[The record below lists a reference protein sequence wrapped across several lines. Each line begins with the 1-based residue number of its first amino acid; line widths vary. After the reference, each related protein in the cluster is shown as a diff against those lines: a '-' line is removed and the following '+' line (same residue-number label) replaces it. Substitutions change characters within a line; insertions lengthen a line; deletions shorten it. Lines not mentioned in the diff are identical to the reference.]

1 MDDNKMDKEVKNE
14 LNKKI
19 IGTIKELQVEADSW
33 INLATLGNNL
43 NRQGISYKEL
53 GYIKLKPFIQEFS
66 DCLEFSEINEP
77 GKTPVIFVRP
87 KVDDGMESTLKVQSI
102 NIHPEEQN
110 QAFSNTTYQNLEH
123 CAHNQNYKNASSSG
137 HDDHN
142 SFRPGKYP
150 QQGTKLENWAFVH
163 WSKYTDLSELA
174 LPEKWYYGDAPE
186 EGTPDQPLLRNY
198 LNYTFQRLAYE
209 DKILYSVNS
218 KTKEEYATF
227 NTGLVDRKYEY
238 IYAFFLKNT
247 RFDETGIYWFLLDF
261 VVAGEDAG
269 KILGRIFNPLPARAD
284 YFENRIEN
292 MLYDTTTGPLHCD
305 YTHIIT
311 ERTYRLPPEFLE
323 DNCPPDMLDINGNN
337 LNDIRTC
344 SDFYERK
351 AYFEELG
358 QRIYENSR
366 IFNRITN
373 RFEDAVDLAL
383 KRTEWNYRTA
393 IPTYYP
399 KRNQGSLLLPLA
411 LTDETQVDL
420 ALVVIRNPSGSYQG
434 ETVLPLDIAY
444 KNSRLVTRP
453 DSDWLRTEVIHMENQ
468 EDDFEED

>member
-1 MDDNKMDKEVKNE
+1 MDEAIRNE
-14 LNKKI
+14 LGEKILHTINKLHSEED
-19 IGTIKELQVEADSW
+19 GWV
-33 INLATLGNNL
+33 NLALLGHEL
-43 NRQGISYKEL
+43 NSQGIAYKEL
-53 GYIKLKPFIQEFS
+53 GYVKLKAFIYEFS
-66 DCLEFSEINEP
+66 DRLEFAERDEP
-77 GKTPVIFVRP
+77 DKTPVVFVRP
-87 KVDDGMESTLKVQSI
+87 KETAPTKPTSTAQ
-102 NIHPEEQN
+102 P
-110 QAFSNTTYQNLEH
+110 TYPAEH
-123 CAHNQNYKNASSSG
+123 RPDY
-137 HDDHN
+137 N
-142 SFRPGKYP
+142 SFRPGKYL

-163 WSKYTDLSELA
+163 WGKYTDLSELA
-174 LPEKWYYGDAPE
+174 LPEKWYYGDTPE

-209 DKILYSVNS
+209 EKILYSLDPV
-218 KTKEEYATF
+218 TKEEYAAF

-238 IYAFFLKNT
+238 IYALFLKNT
-247 RFDETGIYWFLLDF
+247 RFEETGIYWFLLDF

-269 KILGRIFNPLPARAD
+269 KTLGRIFNPLPVRAD

-311 ERTYRLPPEFLE
+311 ERTYRLPLEFLE
-323 DNCPPDMLDINGNN
+323 DNCPPDMLDINGKE
-337 LNDIRTC
+337 LSDMQTC
-344 SDFYERK
+344 NFYEQK

-358 QRIYENSR
+358 QRIHDTPR

-411 LTDETQVDL
+411 LSDETQVDL
-420 ALVVIRNPSGSYQG
+420 ALVVVRNPSGSYQG

-444 KNSRLVTRP
+444 KNSRLVSRP

-468 EDDFEED
+468 EDDDFED